1 MNNMTTLIT
10 GGGGMLGESLKKFLP
25 NAVYIDSRDEFDLTK
40 RSKEITSL
48 NNNEK
53 FNLIIHCAAYTDLSF
68 CEKNEDLAFKLH
80 SEIIPDLQKSSKK
93 LIYISTNPINSDKVY
108 YRSKRNGEQNVLK
121 RKGDLVVRTNIYGN
135 KGLIKWAHDSLINQE
150 EIYGYEDVL
159 FNPLYVDQLSE
170 IISGKLNFMT
180 GVVSIGSVSSITKY
194 DFIKLYAKL
203 KNLDTSLVRSTQKM
217 KDKNLIVPFEGN
229 YLKVNLMDGLLKL
242 IENENVFY
250 S

>member
-1 MNNMTTLIT
+1 MNNITTLIT

-25 NAVYIDSRDEFDLTK
+25 NAIYIDSRDEFDLTK
-40 RSKEITSL
+40 RSNEISSL
-48 NNNEK
+48 NDNEK

-93 LIYISTNPINSDKVY
+93 LIYISTNPTNSKKVY
-108 YRSKRNGEQNVLK
+108 YKSKKSGEQNVLK
-121 RKGDLVVRTNIYGN
+121 REDDLVIRTNIYGN
-135 KGLIKWAHDSLINQE
+135 GGLIKWAYDSLIKQK

-159 FNPLYVDQLSE
+159 FNPVYVDQLSE
-170 IISGKLNFMT
+170 IISGKLDFMT
-180 GVVSIGSVSSITKY
+180 GILSIGSSSCMTKY
-194 DFIKLYAKL
+194 DFIKLFAKL

-229 YLKVNLMDGLLKL
+229 HLKVNLMDGLLKL
-242 IENENVFY
+242 IENENIFY